1 MEDINTLS
9 SREYRDVQTMAIEK
23 IIKEKEAYISM
34 LEKEK
39 EREAVNRSI
48 NFRTE
53 ESGEKSA
60 DRRRELD

>member
-39 EREAVNRSI
+39 EREAK
-48 NFRTE
+48 
-53 ESGEKSA
+53 GEG
-60 DRRRELD
+60 E